1 MKNKLLIFLF
11 VLGLSCQLCGQTTAK
26 SFDGS
31 WQGTL
36 EAGAAKLRIA
46 LIVTK
51 SDAGVYTGKFDSLDQ
66 GATIPIDAITV
77 TNDAVRLDMKSAGIL
92 YEGVLNKEGTELAG
106 TFTQGG
112 QGYPLTFKRGD
123 QPAATAAVTPS
134 VPATAAKPK
143 PDYSAPADAPYTAEN
158 VVVKTPAGHLLAGT
172 LTLPKGANRSKPV
185 GAIVTVT
192 GSGPQDRDEAIGL
205 PGFQPF

>member
-1 MKNKLLIFLF
+1 MKNRLMILLFL
-11 VLGLSCQLCGQTTAK
+11 LGLSCQLFGQTPAK
-26 SFDGS
+26 GFDGS

-36 EAGAAKLRIA
+36 EAAGTKLRIA

-77 TNDAVRLDMKSAGIL
+77 NNDAVRLDMKSAGIL
-92 YEGVLNKEGTELAG
+92 YEGVMNKERTELTG

-112 QGYPLTFKRGD
+112 QGYPLTFTRGE
-123 QPAATAAVTPS
+123 QTAASAPVTPTA
-134 VPATAAKPK
+134 PATPAAKPK

-158 VVVKTPAGHLLAGT
+158 VLVKTPAATRWLE
-172 LTLPKGANRSKPV
+172 R
-185 GAIVTVT
+185 
-192 GSGPQDRDEAIGL
+192 
-205 PGFQPF
+205 

>member
-1 MKNKLLIFLF
+1 MKNRLLSLLFL
-11 VLGLSCQLCGQTTAK
+11 LGLSCQLFGQTPAK

-36 EAGAAKLRIA
+36 EAAGAKLRIV

-77 TNDAVRLDMKSAGIL
+77 NDDAVKLDMKSAGIL
-92 YEGVLNKEGTELAG
+92 YEGVMNKDRTELTG

-112 QGYPLTFKRGD
+112 QGYPLTFKRGE
-123 QPAATAAVTPS
+123 PTAAAAQPTPS
-134 VPATAAKPK
+134 APVAAAKPK

-158 VVVKTPAGHLLAGT
+158 VLVKTPAGA
-172 LTLPKGANRSKPV
+172 V
-185 GAIVTVT
+185 
-192 GSGPQDRDEAIGL
+192 
-205 PGFQPF
+205 